1 MLETIQIK
9 SNAFKRLSTGHLW
22 VYSNELNEIPKLKPG
37 TIVEAVLNKSNVKSY
52 GLAFYNPHSLI
63 SLRLLLTDK
72 EINTDFFIERIKKA
86 NSKRQE
92 IYPTSY
98 MYRLVFGESDLLPGL
113 IVDRY
118 GDYFAI
124 QLHSAGMENL
134 INQIIEALL
143 YIFPETKGIIR
154 KDNSNFRTNE
164 GLPLIEEVVFG
175 EIPESIACEEFG
187 IKLSI
192 SLLGQQKTGYF
203 LDQRENRLSIRNI
216 VKNKVVLDCYTNQG
230 GFALNAAIAGAKEL
244 IGLDSSSTAIE
255 KAKQNAIL
263 NQLQNI
269 DFIEYDVEKYFEKM
283 ITENRKF
290 DVIILDPPAFAKN
303 KKSIY
308 SALSK
313 YSKINRMALK
323 ILGKGG
329 YLVTSSCSYHIK
341 ESEFYNVI
349 SNEAAKQGLR
359 LALIHRG
366 NQAPDH
372 PILTC
377 MEETNYLK
385 FFIFNL
391 L

>member
-1 MLETIQIK
+1 METIQIK

-22 VYSNELNEIPKLKPG
+22 VYSNELTEIPKLKPG
-37 TIVEAVLNKSNVKSY
+37 TIVKAVINKSNQKSF

-63 SLRLLLTDK
+63 SLRLLSTEK
-72 EINTDFFIERIKKA
+72 EINADFFIERIKKA
-86 NSKRQE
+86 NSMRRE
-92 IYPTSY
+92 IYPNCK

-113 IVDRY
+113 IIDRY
-118 GDYFAI
+118 GDYFALQI
-124 QLHSAGMENL
+124 HSAGMENL
-134 INQIIEALL
+134 INQIIDALIQ
-143 YIFPETKGIIR
+143 IFPKTKGIIR
-154 KDNSNFRTNE
+154 KDNSHFRIIE
-164 GLPLIEEVVFG
+164 GLQLIEEVVFG
-175 EIPESIACEEFG
+175 EIPENIFCEELG

-203 LDQRENRLSIRNI
+203 LDQRENRFSIRNI
-216 VKNKVVLDCYTNQG
+216 VKNKTVLDCYTNQG
-230 GFALNAAIAGAKEL
+230 GFALNASIAGAKEV

-255 KAKQNAIL
+255 KAKQNAML

-269 DFIEYDVEKYFEKM
+269 DFIEYDVEEYFEKLFE
-283 ITENRKF
+283 ENRKF

-323 ILGKGG
+323 LLEIGG
-329 YLVTSSCSYHIK
+329 YLITSSCSYHIK
-341 ESEFYNVI
+341 ESEFYNAVT
-349 SNEAAKQGLR
+349 NEAVKQGYR
-359 LALIHRG
+359 LTLIQRG

-377 MEETNYLK
+377 MDETNYLK
-385 FFIFNL
+385 FFIFKL

>member
-1 MLETIQIK
+1 LETIQIK

-22 VYSNELNEIPKLKPG
+22 VYSNELTEIPKLKPG
-37 TIVEAVLNKSNVKSY
+37 TIVKAVINKSNQKSF

-63 SLRLLLTDK
+63 SLRLLSTEK
-72 EINTDFFIERIKKA
+72 EINADFFIERIKKA
-86 NSKRQE
+86 NSMRRE
-92 IYPTSY
+92 IYPNCK

-113 IVDRY
+113 IIDRY
-118 GDYFAI
+118 GDYFALQI
-124 QLHSAGMENL
+124 HSAGMENL
-134 INQIIEALL
+134 INQIIDALIQ
-143 YIFPETKGIIR
+143 IFPKTKGIIR
-154 KDNSNFRTNE
+154 KDNSHFRIIE
-164 GLPLIEEVVFG
+164 GLQLIEEVVFG
-175 EIPESIACEEFG
+175 EIPENIFCEELG

-203 LDQRENRLSIRNI
+203 LDQRENRFSIRNI
-216 VKNKVVLDCYTNQG
+216 VKNKTVLDCYTNQG
-230 GFALNAAIAGAKEL
+230 GFALNASIAGAKEV

-255 KAKQNAIL
+255 KAKQNAML

-269 DFIEYDVEKYFEKM
+269 DFIEYDVEEYFEKLFE
-283 ITENRKF
+283 ENRKF

-323 ILGKGG
+323 LLEIGG
-329 YLVTSSCSYHIK
+329 YLITSSCSYHIK
-341 ESEFYNVI
+341 ESEFYNAVT
-349 SNEAAKQGLR
+349 NEAVKQGYR
-359 LALIHRG
+359 LTLIQRG

-377 MEETNYLK
+377 MDETNYLK
-385 FFIFNL
+385 FFIFKL

>member
-1 MLETIQIK
+1 METIQIK

-22 VYSNELNEIPKLKPG
+22 VYSNELTEIPKLKPG
-37 TIVEAVLNKSNVKSY
+37 TIVKAVINKSNQKSF

-63 SLRLLLTDK
+63 SLRLLSTEK
-72 EINTDFFIERIKKA
+72 EINADFFIERIKKA
-86 NSKRQE
+86 NSMRRE
-92 IYPTSY
+92 IYPNCN

-113 IVDRY
+113 IIDRY
-118 GDYFAI
+118 GDYFALQI
-124 QLHSAGMENL
+124 HSAGMENL
-134 INQIIEALL
+134 INQIIDALIQ
-143 YIFPETKGIIR
+143 IFPKTKGIIR
-154 KDNSNFRTNE
+154 KDNSHFRIIE
-164 GLPLIEEVVFG
+164 GLQLIEEVVFG
-175 EIPESIACEEFG
+175 EIPENIFCEELG

-203 LDQRENRLSIRNI
+203 LDQRENRFSIRNI
-216 VKNKVVLDCYTNQG
+216 VKNKTVLDCYTNQG
-230 GFALNAAIAGAKEL
+230 GFALNASIAGAKEV

-255 KAKQNAIL
+255 KAKQNAML

-269 DFIEYDVEKYFEKM
+269 DFIEYDVEEYFEKLFE
-283 ITENRKF
+283 ENRKF

-323 ILGKGG
+323 LLEIGG
-329 YLVTSSCSYHIK
+329 YLITSSCSYHIK
-341 ESEFYNVI
+341 ESEFYNAVT
-349 SNEAAKQGLR
+349 NEAVKQGYR
-359 LALIHRG
+359 LTLIQRG

-377 MEETNYLK
+377 MDETNYLK
-385 FFIFNL
+385 FFIFKL

>member
-1 MLETIQIK
+1 LETIQIK

-22 VYSNELNEIPKLKPG
+22 VYSNELTEIPKLKPG
-37 TIVEAVLNKSNVKSY
+37 TIVKAVINKSNQKSF

-63 SLRLLLTDK
+63 SLRLLSTEK
-72 EINTDFFIERIKKA
+72 EINADFFIERIKKA
-86 NSKRQE
+86 NSMRRE
-92 IYPTSY
+92 IYPNCN

-113 IVDRY
+113 IIDRY
-118 GDYFAI
+118 GDYFALQI
-124 QLHSAGMENL
+124 HSAGMENL
-134 INQIIEALL
+134 INQIIDALIQ
-143 YIFPETKGIIR
+143 IFPKTKGIIR
-154 KDNSNFRTNE
+154 KDNSHFRIIE
-164 GLPLIEEVVFG
+164 GLQLIEEVVFG
-175 EIPESIACEEFG
+175 EIPENIFCEELG

-203 LDQRENRLSIRNI
+203 LDQRENRFSIRNI
-216 VKNKVVLDCYTNQG
+216 VKNKTVLDCYTNQG
-230 GFALNAAIAGAKEL
+230 GFALNASIAGAKEV

-255 KAKQNAIL
+255 KAKQNAML

-269 DFIEYDVEKYFEKM
+269 DFIEYDVEEYFEKLFE
-283 ITENRKF
+283 ENRKF

-323 ILGKGG
+323 LLEIGG
-329 YLVTSSCSYHIK
+329 YLITSSCSYHIK
-341 ESEFYNVI
+341 ESEFYNAVT
-349 SNEAAKQGLR
+349 NEAVKQGYR
-359 LALIHRG
+359 LTLIQRG

-377 MEETNYLK
+377 MDETNYLK
-385 FFIFNL
+385 FFIFKL